1 MLTLNC
7 FFEITLV
14 LRAEINPGKAAIV
27 IFSLYFFL
35 ILLIFFIFLCVLIFG
50 FIIVIILENKSW
62 PFRLV
67 FQSLVCI
74 MGSLLFS
81 SLFLRTKSKAR
92 RSLWS
97 DSSLWSVPGADP
109 RLNPPHRQGFQGAF
123 LSVWFHSLCVW
134 ADATCSAR
142 VTPALVLP
150 HVQGWVVL
158 LLLRHSRKAAKLQGN
173 GS

>member
-14 LRAEINPGKAAIV
+14 LRAEINPGKAALV
-27 IFSLYFFL
+27 IFFLCIYIFL

-50 FIIVIILENKSW
+50 FITIIVIILENKSW

-109 RLNPPHRQGFQGAF
+109 RLNPPRRQGAF
-123 LSVWFHSLCVW
+123 FVSVVPLPVCLSRCHQCHP
-134 ADATCSAR
+134 CSHPSTR
-142 VTPALVLP
+142 SGLNC
-150 HVQGWVVL
+150 
-158 LLLRHSRKAAKLQGN
+158 AASPETL
-173 GS
+173 